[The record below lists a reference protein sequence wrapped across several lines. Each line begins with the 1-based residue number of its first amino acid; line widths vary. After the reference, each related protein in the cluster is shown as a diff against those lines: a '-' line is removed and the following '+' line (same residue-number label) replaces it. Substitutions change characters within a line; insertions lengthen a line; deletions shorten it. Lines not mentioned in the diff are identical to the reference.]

1 MQDDLKFASEAITQI
16 AMQAMKSIES
26 LYANRNF
33 DGSGNSK
40 ASKVS
45 PMVSNL
51 SLKVNTSS
59 SSDVSNDP
67 DYFDDPRFSI
77 IEEPK
82 VEKVEKPK
90 VEKPKVEKVRRPPKY
105 DSDLENLLL

>member
-16 AMQAMKSIES
+16 AMQAMKSIEN

-33 DGSGNSK
+33 DNSDN
-40 ASKVS
+40 SDPPS
-45 PMVSNL
+45 RNSNL
-51 SLKVNTSS
+51 SPKVNISNS
-59 SSDVSNDP
+59 SNDLNIQND

-77 IEEPK
+77 IEEQPK
-82 VEKVEKPK
+82 AQKPE
-90 VEKPKVEKVRRPPKY
+90 VQEPKISKSKIDRPPKY